1 MNITHQIPAYVYV
14 QYDDDANV
22 SAFFYSYNALSQ
34 ANLDQ
39 VNNYQL
45 PVYLNQTGNLLSWA
59 ASSIYGVF
67 RPSLSSG
74 GPRAV
79 GPINTFEFNA
89 NEFNESK
96 FVNSST
102 NYIADDL
109 TYQRII
115 QWNTFKGDGYQFSI
129 RWLKRRVERFLRGAI
144 FPDQTYEVS
153 VRFTSPYDV
162 LITVSNSNVRI
173 VGGAFYGG
181 RSGFG
186 GLNMAFNQASVVAST
201 HAPTAL
207 ASALKAAV
215 NSGILRLPFQ
225 YTFTVQI

>member
-1 MNITHQIPAYVYV
+1 MNITQQIPSYVYV
-14 QYDDDANV
+14 QYADDENV
-22 SAFFYSYNALSQ
+22 SAFFYAYNQISQ
-34 ANLDQ
+34 GNLDEI
-39 VNNYQL
+39 NSYQL
-45 PVYLNQTGNLLSWA
+45 PIYLSQTGTLLSWA

-79 GPINTFEFNA
+79 GPINTFQFNA

-153 VRFTSPYDV
+153 VQFTGPTDV
-162 LITVSNSNVRI
+162 LIKISRGTFRL
-173 VGGAFYGG
+173 VGGAFYAGAN
-181 RSGFG
+181 FG
-186 GLNMAFNQASVVAST
+186 GVNMALNQATTVANP
-201 HAPTAL
+201 HVPAAL
-207 ASALKAAV
+207 ASALQAAV
-215 NSGILRLPFQ
+215 NSRILLLPFQ

>member
-1 MNITHQIPAYVYV
+1 MNITSQIPAYVYT
-14 QYDDDANV
+14 QYADDDNIA
-22 SAFFYSYNALSQ
+22 AFFYAYNQLSR
-34 ANLDQ
+34 ANLDAI
-39 VNNYQL
+39 NGYEL
-45 PVYLNQTGNLLSWA
+45 PIYLNQTGNLLSWA

-79 GPINTFEFNA
+79 GPINTFQLNAEEFNQ
-89 NEFNESK
+89 SH
-96 FVNSST
+96 FVNSSKS
-102 NYIADDL
+102 YIADDL

-115 QWNTFKGDGYQFSI
+115 QWNTFKGDGFQFSL
-129 RWLKRRVERFLRGAI
+129 RWLKRRVERFLRGDI

-153 VRFTSPYDV
+153 VKFSGPTSV
-162 LITVSNSNVRI
+162 LITVSNSNVKI
-173 VGGAFYGG
+173 VGGAFYNGAN
-181 RSGFG
+181 FG
-186 GLNMAFNQASVVAST
+186 GMNMAFNQATFVAST

-225 YTFTVQI
+225 YTFAVQI

>member
-1 MNITHQIPAYVYV
+1 MNIVSTIKSYVYRE
-14 QYDDDANV
+14 YADDDNIA
-22 SAFFYSYNALSQ
+22 AFFGSYNALSQ
-34 ANLDQ
+34 GNLDAI
-39 VNNYQL
+39 NSYQL
-45 PVYLNQTGNLLSWA
+45 PIYLNQTGTLLSWA

-74 GPRAV
+74 GPRSV

-89 NEFNESK
+89 EEFNSLSR
-96 FVNSST
+96 VNSST
-102 NYIADDL
+102 NFIADDL
-109 TYQRII
+109 TYQRIV

-153 VRFTSPYDV
+153 VTFPTPYHV
-162 LITVSNSNVRI
+162 LITVSESNRRVS
-173 VGGAFYGG
+173 GGAFFGTGG
-181 RSGFG
+181 AFG
-186 GLNMAFNQASVVAST
+186 SVGMTYAGITTVPST
-201 HAPTAL
+201 HTPTAL

>member
-1 MNITHQIPAYVYV
+1 VNITQQIPAYVYV
-14 QYDDDANV
+14 QYADDENV
-22 SAFFYSYNALSQ
+22 SAFFFAYNAISQ
-34 ANLDQ
+34 GNLDQ
-39 VNNYQL
+39 INSYQL
-45 PVYLNQTGNLLSWA
+45 PIYLNQTGTLLSWA

-79 GPINTFEFNA
+79 GPINTFQFNT

-129 RWLKRRVERFLRGAI
+129 RWLKRRVERFLRGPI

-153 VRFTSPYDV
+153 VKFTSPTHV
-162 LITVSNSNVRI
+162 LITVSNSNVRV
-173 VGGAFYGG
+173 VGGAFFGG
-181 RSGFG
+181 VNFG
-186 GLNMAFNQASVVAST
+186 GLNMAFNQATVAPST
-201 HAPTAL
+201 HSPTPL

>member
-1 MNITHQIPAYVYV
+1 MNIVSTIKSYVYRE
-14 QYDDDANV
+14 YADDENIA
-22 SAFFYSYNALSQ
+22 AFFGSYNALSQ
-34 ANLDQ
+34 GNLDAI
-39 VNNYQL
+39 NSYEL
-45 PVYLNQTGNLLSWA
+45 PIYLNQTGTLLSWA

-74 GPRAV
+74 GPRSI

-89 NEFNESK
+89 EEFNALSR
-96 FVNSST
+96 VNSST
-102 NYIADDL
+102 NFIADDL

-115 QWNTFKGDGYQFSI
+115 QWNTLKGDGYQFSI

-153 VRFTSPYDV
+153 VTFPSAYNV
-162 LITVSNSNVRI
+162 LITVSESNRRVS
-173 VGGAFYGG
+173 GGAFFGTGGAFGSMAMTYGG
-181 RSGFG
+181 ITTTP
-186 GLNMAFNQASVVAST
+186 ST
-201 HAPTAL
+201 HTPTAL

>member
-1 MNITHQIPAYVYV
+1 MNIVSTIKSYVYQ
-14 QYDDDANV
+14 QYADDANIA
-22 SAFFYSYNALSQ
+22 AFFGSYNALSQ
-34 ANLDQ
+34 GNLDAI
-39 VNNYQL
+39 NSYEL
-45 PVYLNQTGNLLSWA
+45 PIYLNQTGTLLSWA

-74 GPRAV
+74 GPRSV
-79 GPINTFEFNA
+79 GPLNTFELNA
-89 NEFNESK
+89 DEFNGYSR
-96 FVNSST
+96 VNSST

-115 QWNTFKGDGYQFSI
+115 QWNTFKGDGYQFTI
-129 RWLKRRVERFLRGAI
+129 RWLKQRVERFLRGAI

-153 VRFTSPYDV
+153 VTFPSPYHV
-162 LITVSNSNVRI
+162 LITVSNSNRKVS
-173 VGGAFYGG
+173 GGAFYATGG
-181 RSGFG
+181 PFG
-186 GLNMAFNQASVVAST
+186 SPAMVLGSVDTVPST
-201 HAPTAL
+201 HTPTAL

>member
-1 MNITHQIPAYVYV
+1 MNITQQIPAYVYV

-39 VNNYQL
+39 INSYQL
-45 PVYLNQTGNLLSWA
+45 PIYLNQTGNLLSWA

-79 GPINTFEFNA
+79 GPINTFQFNTD
-89 NEFNESK
+89 EFNESK

-129 RWLKRRVERFLRGAI
+129 RWLKRRVQRFLHGDI
-144 FPDQTYEVS
+144 FPDETYGVS
-153 VRFTSPYDV
+153 VRFTGPTDV
-162 LITVSNSNVRI
+162 LITVTRPNFRLI
-173 VGGAFYGG
+173 GGAFYNAAN
-181 RSGFG
+181 FG
-186 GLNMAFNQASVVAST
+186 GFNMALNQATMQATNEVS
-201 HAPTAL
+201 PAL

-225 YTFTVQI
+225 YTFSVQT

>member
-1 MNITHQIPAYVYV
+1 MNITSTIKSYVYRE
-14 QYDDDANV
+14 YADDENIA
-22 SAFFYSYNALSQ
+22 AFFASYNALSQ
-34 ANLDQ
+34 GNLDAI
-39 VNNYQL
+39 NGYQL
-45 PVYLNQTGNLLSWA
+45 PIYLQQTGNLLSWA

-74 GPRAV
+74 GPRSV
-79 GPINTFEFNA
+79 GPINTFQLNAEEFNGL
-89 NEFNESK
+89 SR
-96 FVNSST
+96 VNSST
-102 NYIADDL
+102 NFIADDL

-144 FPDQTYEVS
+144 FLDQTYEIS
-153 VRFTSPYDV
+153 VTFTGPYDV
-162 LITVSNSNVRI
+162 LIGVSESNHRLT
-173 VGGAFYGG
+173 GGAFYATGG
-181 RSGFG
+181 ALGSPAMTFG
-186 GLNMAFNQASVVAST
+186 SIMTLAST
-201 HAPTAL
+201 HTPTAL